1 MKKTEAAATPKRK
14 TSAPALKLD
23 SLDLQLVDALQHDA
37 RLSIRELGRRLGVS
51 APTVSDRLSRLETAG
66 VIRSY
71 GAVVSLGALGYG
83 VVAFVG
89 VFDTGEKFSEL
100 DRWAQEHP
108 YVLECHHLTGR
119 FAALLKVAV
128 SDITALND
136 LVMELVELGVQCDT
150 SIVLKSP
157 VPDKL
162 VTVQPHGE

>member
-1 MKKTEAAATPKRK
+1 MKKTDTAAKRK
-14 TSAPALKLD
+14 TGQSALKLD
-23 SLDLQLVDALQHDA
+23 QLDLQLVDALQHDA

-51 APTVSDRLSRLETAG
+51 APTVSDRLSRLEAAE

-89 VFDTGEKFSEL
+89 VFDTGEKFGEL
-100 DRWAQEHP
+100 DQWAQDHP
-108 YVLECHHLTGR
+108 HVLECHHLTGR

-128 SDITALND
+128 TDITALND
-136 LVMELVELGVQCDT
+136 LVMELVDMGVQCDT

-162 VTVQPHGE
+162 VTVQLPSE

>member
-1 MKKTEAAATPKRK
+1 MKKTDATPAKRK
-14 TSAPALKLD
+14 GPSALKLD
-23 SLDLQLVDALQHDA
+23 QLDLQLVDALQHDA

-51 APTVSDRLSRLETAG
+51 APTVSDRLSRLEAAG

-89 VFDTGEKFSEL
+89 VFDTGEKFGAL
-100 DRWAQEHP
+100 DKWAQEHP
-108 YVLECHHLTGR
+108 NVLECHHLTGR

-128 SDITALND
+128 TDITALND
-136 LVMELVELGVQCDT
+136 LVMELVDLGVQCDT

-162 VTVQPHGE
+162 VTVQTQAE

>member
-1 MKKTEAAATPKRK
+1 MKKTEPTPPKRK
-14 TSAPALKLD
+14 TGQSALKLD
-23 SLDLQLVDALQHDA
+23 QLDLQLVDALQHDA

-51 APTVSDRLSRLETAG
+51 APTVSDRLSRLEAAG

-89 VFDTGEKFSEL
+89 VFDTGEKFGAL
-100 DRWAQEHP
+100 DQWAQEHP
-108 YVLECHHLTGR
+108 NVLECHHLTGR

-128 SDITALND
+128 TDITALND
-136 LVMELVELGVQCDT
+136 LVMELVDLGVQCDT

-162 VTVQPHGE
+162 VMVQPQAE